1 VRQDETGFAEFYR
14 ASHQRCLRA
23 VIAGAG
29 RPDLAE
35 DLVAEAFT
43 RALVSWR
50 TVRDH
55 PAPEAWVV
63 RTALN
68 AGTSWWRR
76 HRREVPLGD
85 HDAAVP
91 QRWEPGEFGGEP
103 GSGAGPAVLAALR
116 ALPRRQRE
124 VIALRIFLDLD
135 IATTARLLEIAPG
148 TVGAALAVSAVLT
161 LTLGA
166 PGAGLR
172 ANPGGTAAE
181 ADPTGTAGA
190 PGTNVSL
197 AAWSV
202 QADGDGSV
210 TVTLRELADAAQL
223 KQALAANGVPALLH
237 FGGGPC
243 SADHAPRR
251 GPVGL
256 AQVRAAGGHLTLTMT
271 FKVSLWPAGSELY
284 IANGPLGPQPAV
296 IPQGHYQGCA

>member
-55 PAPEAWVV
+55 PAPEA
-63 RTALN
+63 
-68 AGTSWWRR
+68 
-76 HRREVPLGD
+76 
-85 HDAAVP
+85 
-91 QRWEPGEFGGEP
+91 
-103 GSGAGPAVLAALR
+103 
-116 ALPRRQRE
+116 
-124 VIALRIFLDLD
+124 
-135 IATTARLLEIAPG
+135 
-148 TVGAALAVSAVLT
+148 
-161 LTLGA
+161 
-166 PGAGLR
+166 
-172 ANPGGTAAE
+172 
-181 ADPTGTAGA
+181 
-190 PGTNVSL
+190 
-197 AAWSV
+197 
-202 QADGDGSV
+202 
-210 TVTLRELADAAQL
+210 
-223 KQALAANGVPALLH
+223 ANGVPALLH

-256 AQVRAAGGHLTLTMT
+256 VQVHAAGGHITLTMT